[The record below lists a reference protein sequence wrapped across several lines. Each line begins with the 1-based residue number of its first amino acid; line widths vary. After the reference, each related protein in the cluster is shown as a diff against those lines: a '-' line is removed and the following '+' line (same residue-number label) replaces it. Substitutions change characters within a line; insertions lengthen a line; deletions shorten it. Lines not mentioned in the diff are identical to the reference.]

1 MVPLN
6 GMQNIPPSKKF
17 ENLAATRKLYLIG
30 SDLTQASLNKS
41 IFVFWHEILKQVWP
55 EVQFHSPQEII
66 GHAKQDFL
74 P

>member
-17 ENLAATRKLYLIG
+17 ENLAATRKFYLIG
-30 SDLTQASLNKS
+30 SDLTQVSLNKS

-66 GHAKQDFL
+66 RDAKQDFL